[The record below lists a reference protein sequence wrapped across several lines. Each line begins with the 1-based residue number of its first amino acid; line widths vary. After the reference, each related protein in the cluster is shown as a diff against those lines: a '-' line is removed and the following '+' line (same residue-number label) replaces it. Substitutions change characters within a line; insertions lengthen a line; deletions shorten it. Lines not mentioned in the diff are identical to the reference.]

1 MIGNRN
7 LIIDTTSEVY
17 RELRPWCNSEFW
29 NFESHVP
36 VPNSVYVLGRQQVV
50 ENIDKFK
57 ELAQDSQFVMVFGNS
72 AEGSDTLVS
81 QIQMLKL
88 EDLVLAGKVLL
99 IGGGDMEPHY
109 PYVQHDHF
117 LCRILD
123 YQENL
128 EVIDRAADIFSKID
142 KPYKFLFLNGRA
154 RPHRKYLWERFRALN
169 LLDQSLWTMLDV
181 RPTISRHFRLDDNGT
196 NLMAT
201 NTPLKRLPPEY
212 EVERFRNTKISD
224 IDNMRSF
231 VKHEMFEN
239 LWGEI
244 YLQPEPYIDTYFSL
258 VTETVFNYP
267 YSFRTEKI
275 AKPLAIGHPWIVAS
289 GVGFYRDIRNLGF
302 RTFDGIIDES
312 FDQIENN
319 QDRMERIITVVQDLC
334 NQNLQSFL
342 SACESICKYN
352 QQHLR
357 QFALENKAN
366 FPDKFFNFVQKHRP

>member
-17 RELRPWCNSEFW
+17 KELRPWCNSEFW
-29 NFESHVP
+29 DFGSHIP

-50 ENIDKFK
+50 ENIEKFK
-57 ELAQDSQFVMVFGNS
+57 KMALDPEFVMVFGNS

-81 QIQMLKL
+81 QIQMLNI
-88 EDLVLAGKVLL
+88 EQLVLDGDILL
-99 IGGGDMEPHY
+99 IGGGDMEPRY
-109 PYVQHDHF
+109 PHVQHDHF

-123 YQENL
+123 YTENL
-128 EVIDRAADIFSKID
+128 AVIENANIFKKTD
-142 KPYKFLFLNGRA
+142 KPFKFLFLNGRA
-154 RPHRKYLWERFRALN
+154 RPHRKYLWERFRAIGI
-169 LLDQSLWTMLDV
+169 LDQALWTMLDV
-181 RPTISRHFRLDDNGT
+181 RPTISRHFRLDSNGT

-201 NTPLKRLPPEY
+201 NTPLQRLPAEY
-212 EVERFRNTKISD
+212 EVERFRNTTISD
-224 IDNMRSF
+224 VDPMRSF
-231 VKHEMFEN
+231 IKHEIFEN

-244 YLQPEPYIDTYFSL
+244 YLQPEPYNDTYFSL

-289 GVGFYRDIRNLGF
+289 GPGFYRDIRNLGF
-302 RTFDGIIDES
+302 KTFEGIIDES
-312 FDQIENN
+312 FDLIDNH
-319 QDRMERIITVVQDLC
+319 QDRMERIVTVVKDLC

-352 QQHLR
+352 QQHLH